1 MVAGEVR
8 ALFYLAAA
16 VAVFWA
22 MSSSDKTF
30 AVSASPDTLLVTA
43 MLAGSLWLLVTLA
56 LSSVATVVW
65 LMGVVRTL
73 CMDAALFALV
83 SAVAIV
89 LYTGASPAEVLRAV
103 TEHVSRVVDAIVWMR
118 DIFVA
123 VAGRTQ

>member
-16 VAVFWA
+16 VAVFWG
-22 MSSSDKTF
+22 MSSSDQTF

-43 MLAGSLWLLVTLA
+43 MIAGSLWLLATLA
-56 LSSVATVVW
+56 LGSVATVVW
-65 LMGVVRTL
+65 LMGVVRTF

-89 LYTGASPAEVLRAV
+89 LYTGANPAEVLRAV